1 MRPTGGSGQRVG
13 SRLFLRYALAS
24 LVPVLALGLALVRSD
39 QRAGLE
45 RGLAQGRAQASVIE
59 QMAIAPALGGHDLSR
74 GVDSDELERLQRAT
88 DLAIFSGSVS
98 RLRLRSFTGR
108 VVFSDDGLMTSSLP
122 SSATAFRAAVAGR
135 SDVAIVDDDMAPG
148 RLIRVLQPVVP
159 SATGQAVGVLELY
172 LPYGPIAATVERQL
186 QTIYRQ
192 LAAGLGALY
201 LVLGGISWSTTGR
214 LRRHA
219 AERER
224 QALHD
229 ALTGLP
235 NREGFRLHAQDCTER
250 GDCGAVA
257 VVDLDRF
264 KEVNDTLGH
273 QAGDRL
279 LQVVALRLRGALR
292 PQDTVARL
300 GGDEF
305 GIILPGVGTEAEA
318 VEVLTRARQALSA
331 DLALD
336 GVVMSV
342 EASFGIAIFP
352 DHGRGLDDLLQH
364 ADVAMYQGK
373 RGTAGVVVYRPGRPR
388 TNATQSLVVQS
399 ELRRALERDELVLHY
414 QPILDLTTGR
424 ATALEGLLR
433 WDHPERGRLAPADFL
448 PVAEHSGLIEPLT
461 AWVLDRALA
470 DHAAWSRLG
479 LPWAVAVNVS
489 ARNLE
494 SENLV
499 VDVLRRLAAHATP
512 ADQLL
517 LEVTE
522 TAIASELDVAV
533 AVLRQLAEAGVRVVL
548 DDFGAGYS
556 SLSNLRHIPVSEI
569 KVDRAFVRGLTD
581 NPQDRAIVRGV
592 LELAHGLGC
601 TVTAEGVED
610 DRTANALRAAGCDR
624 AQGYHFARPAP
635 WPELVDRFAP
645 VPHRLT
651 PFPSQSSRKAH

>member
-235 NREGFRLHAQDCTER
+235 NRALFHDRLGQALRRAQR
-250 GDCGAVA
+250 SGSGVA
-257 VVDLDRF
+257 VLFVDLDRF
-264 KEVNDTLGH
+264 KLINDSFGH
-273 QAGDRL
+273 AAGDRL
-279 LQVVALRLRGALR
+279 LIDVAARLREVLR
-292 PQDTVARL
+292 PADTIARF
-300 GGDEF
+300 GGDELT
-305 GIILPGVGTEAEA
+305 ILCEDLDGEAGA
-318 VEVLTRARQALSA
+318 RAIAQRIA
-331 DLALD
+331 DLF
-336 GVVMSV
+336 
-342 EASFGIAIFP
+342 E
-352 DHGRGLDDLLQH
+352 
-364 ADVAMYQGK
+364 
-373 RGTAGVVVYRPGRPR
+373 
-388 TNATQSLVVQS
+388 
-399 ELRRALERDELVLHY
+399 
-414 QPILDLTTGR
+414 
-424 ATALEGLLR
+424 
-433 WDHPERGRLAPADFL
+433 
-448 PVAEHSGLIEPLT
+448 EP
-461 AWVLDRALA
+461 
-470 DHAAWSRLG
+470 
-479 LPWAVAVNVS
+479 
-489 ARNLE
+489 
-494 SENLV
+494 
-499 VDVLRRLAAHATP
+499 
-512 ADQLL
+512 
-517 LEVTE
+517 
-522 TAIASELDVAV
+522 
-533 AVLRQLAEAGVRVVL
+533 
-548 DDFGAGYS
+548 
-556 SLSNLRHIPVSEI
+556 
-569 KVDRAFVRGLTD
+569 FV
-581 NPQDRAIVRGV
+581 
-592 LELAHGLGC
+592 
-601 TVTAEGVED
+601 VED
-610 DRTANALRAAGCDR
+610 GEAFL
-624 AQGYHFARPAP
+624 
-635 WPELVDRFAP
+635 
-645 VPHRLT
+645 
-651 PFPSQSSRKAH
+651 